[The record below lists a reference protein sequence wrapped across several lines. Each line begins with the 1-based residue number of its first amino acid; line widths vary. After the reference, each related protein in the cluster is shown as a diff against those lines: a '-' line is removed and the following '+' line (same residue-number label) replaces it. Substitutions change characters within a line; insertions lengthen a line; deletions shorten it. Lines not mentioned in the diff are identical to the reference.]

1 MRVLGVLYFVESRGR
16 LRFDHLRQ
24 RYFYL
29 LLSIWKLSHS
39 AIIATVNIMLTP
51 ETNPSKNMSSAPL
64 PMPPSPR
71 GSTRELVR
79 QPLSFFLAIT
89 RQYGDV
95 VCYRTAPEVAFLINH
110 PDHIRHIL
118 VENNKNYSK
127 ATYSNTKFKD
137 VIADGLLV
145 SEGDSWLRQRRLM
158 QPAFH
163 QNRLAQLVPL
173 VISETTRVIEQ
184 MDAAAADGR
193 PVDISKLMAGLTLS
207 ITTKALF
214 GVDLGDEVNNVG
226 DVINMA
232 ADLLEKPNHARF
244 QNALQYVDQVVLGII
259 EEHRSK
265 NVDTGDLLS
274 KLLQAR
280 DEETGQGM
288 DDQQLRNQVIT
299 LLLAGYETTANA
311 LTWTWYLLAQNPEQT
326 ADLRAEAINVLP
338 DGLPSGDDLA
348 NLPYTRMV
356 FEESLRLYP
365 PAWVLGRKA
374 LGEDEIGGYRV
385 PAGTIIA
392 ISPYVVH
399 RHMDYW
405 EAPELFDPLRFSAEG
420 SARRHRF
427 AYLPFGAGPRQCIG
441 NTLALLE
448 AQIIVS
454 MIARR
459 FELTLVPDQDIHPQ
473 PLFILRPDRPVLMQ
487 VNPL

>member
-1 MRVLGVLYFVESRGR
+1 
-16 LRFDHLRQ
+16 
-24 RYFYL
+24 
-29 LLSIWKLSHS
+29 
-39 AIIATVNIMLTP
+39 MLTP
-51 ETNPSKNMSSAPL
+51 DMPPSNTPSPAPL
-64 PMPPSPR
+64 PMPPNPR

-95 VCYRTAPEVAFLINH
+95 VCYRSAPEMAFLVNH

-118 VENNKNYSK
+118 VENNRNYSK
-127 ATYSNTKFKD
+127 ETYSNTKFKD

-145 SEGDSWLRQRRLM
+145 SEGDSWLHQRRLM

-163 QNRLAQLVPL
+163 QNRLTQLVPL
-173 VISETTRVIEQ
+173 VISETARIIEQ
-184 MDAAAADGR
+184 MDAAAVEGQ
-193 PVDISKLMAGLTLS
+193 PVDISKLMASLTLS

-232 ADLLEKPNHARF
+232 ADLLEKPKHARF
-244 QNALQYVDQVVLGII
+244 QNALQYVDQVVFSII
-259 EEHRSK
+259 AERRRA
-265 NVDTGDLLS
+265 NTDTGDLLS

-280 DEETGQGM
+280 DDETGQGM

-311 LTWTWYLLAQNPEQT
+311 LTWTWYLLAQNPEQ
-326 ADLRAEAINVLP
+326 AGMLRDEAVRVLKGGVPSSEDLV
-338 DGLPSGDDLA
+338 

-399 RHMDYW
+399 RHIDFW
-405 EAPELFDPLRFSAEG
+405 EEPEVYDPLRFTAER

-448 AQIIVS
+448 AQIIMS

-459 FELTLVPDQDIHPQ
+459 FDLALVPNQEISPQ

-487 VNPL
+487 VQPT

>member
-1 MRVLGVLYFVESRGR
+1 
-16 LRFDHLRQ
+16 
-24 RYFYL
+24 
-29 LLSIWKLSHS
+29 
-39 AIIATVNIMLTP
+39 
-51 ETNPSKNMSSAPL
+51 
-64 PMPPSPR
+64 MPPNPR
-71 GSTRELVR
+71 GSVRELVR

-89 RQYGDV
+89 RQYGDI
-95 VCYRTAPEVAFLINH
+95 VCYRSAPEVAFLVNH

-145 SEGDSWLRQRRLM
+145 SEGDNWLRQRRLM

-173 VISETTRVIEQ
+173 VTDETNRVIEHL
-184 MDAAAADGR
+184 DAATREGR
-193 PVDISKLMAGLTLS
+193 PVDISKLMASLTLS

-214 GVDLGDEVNNVG
+214 GVDLGEEVNNVG
-226 DVINMA
+226 DMINMA
-232 ADLLEKPNHARF
+232 ADLLEKPKYARF
-244 QNALQYVDQVVLGII
+244 QNALQYVDQVVFGII
-259 EEHRSK
+259 EERRRT

-274 KLLQAR
+274 KLLQSR

-311 LTWTWYLLAQNPEQT
+311 LTWTWYLLAQNPQQAIQMRTEAAQVLRGSLPSSENL
-326 ADLRAEAINVLP
+326 ADLL
-338 DGLPSGDDLA
+338 
-348 NLPYTRMV
+348 YTRMV
-356 FEESLRLYP
+356 FEESLRMYP

-392 ISPYVVH
+392 ISPYVAH
-399 RHMDYW
+399 RHPDFW
-405 EAPELFDPLRFSAEG
+405 EKPDVFDPLRFTAERSAG
-420 SARRHRF
+420 RHRF

-441 NTLALLE
+441 NTLAQLE
-448 AQIIVS
+448 AHIILS
-454 MIARR
+454 MIASR
-459 FELTLVPDQDIHPQ
+459 FDLTLVPDQDIHPQ

-487 VNPL
+487 VRTVSRG

>member
-1 MRVLGVLYFVESRGR
+1 LEFIRNFFMV
-16 LRFDHLRQ
+16 
-24 RYFYL
+24 
-29 LLSIWKLSHS
+29 K
-39 AIIATVNIMLTP
+39 TMLTP
-51 ETNPSKNMSSAPL
+51 DSTSSSLPGPAPL
-64 PMPPSPR
+64 PLPPNPH
-71 GSTRELVR
+71 GSLRELVR
-79 QPLSFFLAIT
+79 QPLSFFMTIT

-95 VCYRTAPEVAFLINH
+95 VCYRSAPEVAFLVSH
-110 PDHIRHIL
+110 PDYIRHIL

-163 QNRLAQLVPL
+163 QNRLTQLVPL
-173 VISETTRVIEQ
+173 VTSEATQVIRRME
-184 MDAAAADGR
+184 AASRDGQ
-193 PVDISKLMAGLTLS
+193 PVDISKLMASLTLS

-232 ADLLEKPNHARF
+232 ADLLEKPNQARF
-244 QNALQYVDQVVLGII
+244 QNALQYVDRVVFNII
-259 EEHRSK
+259 DERRRT

-288 DDQQLRNQVIT
+288 DNQQLRDQVIT

-311 LTWTWYLLAQNPEQT
+311 LTWTWYLLAQNPEQV
-326 ADLRAEAINVLP
+326 AVLREEAVQVLK
-338 DGLPSGDDLA
+338 GGVPSSEDLA
-348 NLPYTRMV
+348 GLPYTRMV

-374 LGEDEIGGYRV
+374 LGEDGIGGYRV
-385 PAGTIIA
+385 PAGTVIA

-399 RHMDYW
+399 RRPDFW
-405 EAPELFDPLRFSAEG
+405 DQPEVFDPLRFTAER

-448 AQIIVS
+448 AQIILS
-454 MIARR
+454 MIASR
-459 FELTLVPDQDIHPQ
+459 FDLALLPDQDIHPQ
-473 PLFILRPDRPVLMQ
+473 PLFIMRPDRPVLMQ
-487 VNPL
+487 IRPIDNHKVL

>member
-1 MRVLGVLYFVESRGR
+1 
-16 LRFDHLRQ
+16 
-24 RYFYL
+24 
-29 LLSIWKLSHS
+29 
-39 AIIATVNIMLTP
+39 
-51 ETNPSKNMSSAPL
+51 
-64 PMPPSPR
+64 MPPSPR
-71 GSTRELVR
+71 GSTRDLVR

-95 VCYRTAPEVAFLINH
+95 VCYRSAPEVAFLVNH

-118 VENNKNYSK
+118 VDNHKNYSK

-163 QNRLAQLVPL
+163 QNRLTQLVPL
-173 VISETTRVIEQ
+173 VTSETARIIER
-184 MDAAAADGR
+184 MDAAAEKGQ
-193 PVDISKLMAGLTLS
+193 PVDISKLMAALTLS

-232 ADLLEKPNHARF
+232 ADLLEKPKHAHF
-244 QNALQYVDQVVLGII
+244 QNALQYVDQVVFSII
-259 EEHRSK
+259 EERRRTST
-265 NVDTGDLLS
+265 DTGDLLS

-288 DDQQLRNQVIT
+288 DNQQLRNQVIT

-311 LTWTWYLLAQNPEQT
+311 LTWTWYLLAQNPNQ
-326 ADLRAEAINVLP
+326 AGMLRAEAADVLKEGQP
-338 DGLPSGDDLA
+338 TNEDFA

-356 FEESLRLYP
+356 FEESLRLFP

-374 LGEDEIGGYRV
+374 LGEDEIGGFRV

-399 RHMDYW
+399 RHIDYW
-405 EAPELFDPLRFSAEG
+405 EEPEVFDPLRFTAER
-420 SARRHRF
+420 STRRHRF

-448 AQIIVS
+448 AQIILS
-454 MIARR
+454 MIAHR
-459 FELTLVPDQDIHPQ
+459 FDLALIPDQDVQPQ
-473 PLFILRPDRPVLMQ
+473 PLFILRPDRPVLMA
-487 VNPL
+487 VHPVSNR

>member
-1 MRVLGVLYFVESRGR
+1 M
-16 LRFDHLRQ
+16 
-24 RYFYL
+24 
-29 LLSIWKLSHS
+29 
-39 AIIATVNIMLTP
+39 MLTP
-51 ETNPSKNMSSAPL
+51 DINSSNDSSPVPL
-64 PMPPSPR
+64 PMPPNPR

-79 QPLSFFLAIT
+79 QPLSFFQAIT

-95 VCYRTAPEVAFLINH
+95 VCYRSAPEVAFLVSH

-163 QNRLAQLVPL
+163 QNRLTQLVPL
-173 VISETTRVIEQ
+173 VTSETTRVIQ
-184 MDAAAADGR
+184 SMDAAAAQGQ
-193 PVDISKLMAGLTLS
+193 PVDISKLMASLTLS

-232 ADLLEKPNHARF
+232 ADLLEKPKYARF
-244 QNALQYVDQVVLGII
+244 QNALQYVDQVVMSII
-259 EEHRSK
+259 EERRRT
-265 NVDTGDLLS
+265 NTDTGDLLS

-311 LTWTWYLLAQNPEQT
+311 LTWTWYLLAQNPE
-326 ADLRAEAINVLP
+326 AAAKLHEEAVRVLKQ
-338 DGLPSGDDLA
+338 GSLPSNEDLA

-356 FEESLRLYP
+356 FEEALRLYP

-374 LGEDEIGGYRV
+374 LGEDEIGGFRV
-385 PAGTIIA
+385 PVGTIIA

-399 RHMDYW
+399 RHPDFW
-405 EAPELFDPLRFSAEG
+405 DEPEVFDPLRFTSER

-459 FELTLVPDQDIHPQ
+459 FDLALVPDQDVHPQ

-487 VNPL
+487 VHPVDYS

>member
-1 MRVLGVLYFVESRGR
+1 VVDGGAARVILC
-16 LRFDHLRQ
+16 D
-24 RYFYL
+24 
-29 LLSIWKLSHS
+29 
-39 AIIATVNIMLTP
+39 MTP
-51 ETNPSKNMSSAPL
+51 PDTFKPAPL
-64 PMPPSPR
+64 PLPPNPR

-95 VCYRTAPEVAFLINH
+95 VCYRSAPEVAFLVNH
-110 PDHIRHIL
+110 PEHIRHIL
-118 VENNKNYSK
+118 VENNRNYSK

-163 QNRLAQLVPL
+163 QNRLTQLVPL
-173 VISETTRVIEQ
+173 VTGETARVIKQ
-184 MDAAAADGR
+184 MDAAAIEGQ
-193 PVDISKLMAGLTLS
+193 PVDISKLMASLTLS

-232 ADLLEKPNHARF
+232 ADLLEKPKHTRF
-244 QNALQYVDQVVLGII
+244 QNALQYVDQVVFSII
-259 EEHRSK
+259 AERRRT
-265 NVDTGDLLS
+265 NRDTGDLLS

-311 LTWTWYLLAQNPEQT
+311 LTWTWYLLAQNPKQ
-326 ADLRAEAINVLP
+326 AAMLRDEAAHVLKGGSP
-338 DGLPSGDDLA
+338 TNEDLA

-356 FEESLRLYP
+356 FEESLRLFP

-399 RHMDYW
+399 RHLDFW
-405 EAPELFDPLRFSAEG
+405 EEPEVYDPLRFTEER

-448 AQIIVS
+448 AQIILS
-454 MIARR
+454 MIAHR
-459 FELTLVPDQDIHPQ
+459 FDLALVPNQDINPQ

-487 VNPL
+487 VQPT

>member
-1 MRVLGVLYFVESRGR
+1 
-16 LRFDHLRQ
+16 
-24 RYFYL
+24 
-29 LLSIWKLSHS
+29 
-39 AIIATVNIMLTP
+39 
-51 ETNPSKNMSSAPL
+51 
-64 PMPPSPR
+64 MPPSPR
-71 GSTRELVR
+71 SSARDLVR
-79 QPLSFFLAIT
+79 RPLSFFQAIT
-89 RQYGDV
+89 HQYGDV
-95 VCYRTAPEVAFLINH
+95 VCYRSAPEVAFLVSH

-127 ATYSNTKFKD
+127 ATYSNVKFKD

-145 SEGDSWLRQRRLM
+145 SEGETWLRQRRLM

-163 QNRLAQLVPL
+163 QNRLTQLIPL
-173 VISETTRVIEQ
+173 VTGETGRVIERLE
-184 MDAAAADGR
+184 AAAVEGQA
-193 PVDISKLMAGLTLS
+193 VDISKFMASLTLS

-232 ADLLEKPNHARF
+232 ADLLEKPKHARF
-244 QNALQYVDQVVLGII
+244 QNALQYVDKVVFSII
-259 EEHRSK
+259 EERRRT
-265 NVDTGDLLS
+265 NVDNGDLIS

-311 LTWTWYLLAQNPEQT
+311 LTWTWYLLAQNPGQ
-326 ADLRAEAINVLP
+326 ADRMRSEVVQVLRGRAPASE
-338 DGLPSGDDLA
+338 DLTR
-348 NLPYTRMV
+348 LPYTRMV
-356 FEESLRLYP
+356 FEESLRMYP

-385 PAGTIIA
+385 PIGTIIA

-399 RHMDYW
+399 RHPSFWNEPDR
-405 EAPELFDPLRFSAEG
+405 FDPQRFTAERSNG
-420 SARRHRF
+420 RHRF

-448 AQIIVS
+448 AQIILS
-454 MIARR
+454 MIASH
-459 FELTLVPDQDIHPQ
+459 FDLALVPDQDIHPQ

-487 VNPL
+487 VRPVSRG

>member
-1 MRVLGVLYFVESRGR
+1 
-16 LRFDHLRQ
+16 
-24 RYFYL
+24 
-29 LLSIWKLSHS
+29 
-39 AIIATVNIMLTP
+39 MLTP
-51 ETNPSKNMSSAPL
+51 ETTPSNDLSSVPL

-71 GSTRELVR
+71 GSMRELVR
-79 QPLSFFLAIT
+79 QPLSFFLGIT

-95 VCYRTAPEVAFLINH
+95 VCYRSAPEVAFLISH

-118 VENNKNYSK
+118 VDNNKNYSK
-127 ATYSNTKFKD
+127 ATYTNNKFKD

-145 SEGDSWLRQRRLM
+145 SEGDTWLRQRRLM

-163 QNRLAQLVPL
+163 QNRLTQLIPL
-173 VISETTRVIEQ
+173 VIAETTGIIEH
-184 MDAAAADGR
+184 MDAAAAEGR
-193 PVDISKLMAGLTLS
+193 PVDISKLMAALTLS

-244 QNALQYVDQVVLGII
+244 QNALQYVDQVVLSII
-259 EEHRSK
+259 EERRRK
-265 NVDTGDLLS
+265 NVDIGDLLS

-311 LTWTWYLLAQNPEQT
+311 LTWTWYLLAQNPEQ
-326 ADLRAEAINVLP
+326 AAELRSDATNGLP
-338 DGLPSGDDLA
+338 TGLPSREDLD

-399 RHMDYW
+399 RHTDYW
-405 EAPELFDPLRFSAEG
+405 EQPEVFDPSRFSAER

-448 AQIIVS
+448 AQIIIS

-459 FELTLVPDQDIHPQ
+459 FELSLVPDQDIHPQ
-473 PLFILRPDRPVLMQ
+473 PLFILRPDRPVLMDAH
-487 VNPL
+487 PI

>member
-1 MRVLGVLYFVESRGR
+1 MV
-16 LRFDHLRQ
+16 
-24 RYFYL
+24 
-29 LLSIWKLSHS
+29 
-39 AIIATVNIMLTP
+39 TP
-51 ETNPSKNMSSAPL
+51 DITPSNASGAAPL

-71 GSTRELVR
+71 SSARDLVR
-79 QPLSFFLAIT
+79 RPLSFFQAIT
-89 RQYGDV
+89 NQYGDV
-95 VCYRTAPEVAFLINH
+95 VCYRSAPEVAFLVSH

-127 ATYSNTKFKD
+127 ATYSNVKFKD

-145 SEGDSWLRQRRLM
+145 SEGETWLRQRRLM

-163 QNRLAQLVPL
+163 QNRLTQLIPL
-173 VISETTRVIEQ
+173 VTSETGHVIERLE
-184 MDAAAADGR
+184 AAAVEGQT
-193 PVDISKLMAGLTLS
+193 VDISKFMASLTLS

-232 ADLLEKPNHARF
+232 ADLLEKPKHARF
-244 QNALQYVDQVVLGII
+244 QNALQYVDQVVFSII
-259 EEHRSK
+259 EERRRT
-265 NVDTGDLLS
+265 NVDNGDLIS

-311 LTWTWYLLAQNPEQT
+311 LTWTWYLLAQNPEQ
-326 ADLRAEAINVLP
+326 AGQLRSEAAQVLRGRAP
-338 DGLPSGDDLA
+338 TSEDLA
-348 NLPYTRMV
+348 RLPYTRMV
-356 FEESLRLYP
+356 FEESLRMYP

-385 PAGTIIA
+385 PIGTIIA

-399 RHMDYW
+399 RHPSFWD
-405 EAPELFDPLRFSAEG
+405 EPDTFDPLRFTAERSNG
-420 SARRHRF
+420 RHRF

-448 AQIIVS
+448 AQIILS
-454 MIARR
+454 MIASH
-459 FELTLVPDQDIHPQ
+459 FDLALVPDQDVHPQ

-487 VNPL
+487 VRPVSRD

>member
-1 MRVLGVLYFVESRGR
+1 MV
-16 LRFDHLRQ
+16 
-24 RYFYL
+24 
-29 LLSIWKLSHS
+29 
-39 AIIATVNIMLTP
+39 TP
-51 ETNPSKNMSSAPL
+51 DINPPNASGPAPL
-64 PMPPSPR
+64 PMPPNPR
-71 GSTRELVR
+71 GSSRELVR

-95 VCYRTAPEVAFLINH
+95 VCYRSAPEVAFLVNH
-110 PDHIRHIL
+110 PDHIRYIL

-127 ATYSNTKFKD
+127 ATYTNTKFKD

-163 QNRLAQLVPL
+163 QNRLTQLVPL
-173 VISETTRVIEQ
+173 VTSETARIIER
-184 MDAAAADGR
+184 MGAAAEKGQ
-193 PVDISKLMAGLTLS
+193 PVDISKLMAALTLS

-232 ADLLEKPNHARF
+232 ADLLEKPKHARF
-244 QNALQYVDQVVLGII
+244 QNALQYVDQVVFSII
-259 EEHRSK
+259 EERRRT
-265 NVDTGDLLS
+265 NTDIGDLLS

-288 DDQQLRNQVIT
+288 DNQQLRNQVIT

-311 LTWTWYLLAQNPEQT
+311 LTWTWYLLAQNPDQ
-326 ADLRAEAINVLP
+326 AGMLRAEAAEVLKE
-338 DGLPSGDDLA
+338 GLPTNEDLA

-399 RHMDYW
+399 RHTDFW
-405 EAPELFDPLRFSAEG
+405 EEPEVFDPLRFTAEG

-448 AQIIVS
+448 AQIILA

-459 FELTLVPDQDIHPQ
+459 FDLALVPDQDVQPQ
-473 PLFILRPDRPVLMQ
+473 PLFILRPDRPVLMD
-487 VNPL
+487 VHPVDNH

>member
-1 MRVLGVLYFVESRGR
+1 
-16 LRFDHLRQ
+16 
-24 RYFYL
+24 
-29 LLSIWKLSHS
+29 
-39 AIIATVNIMLTP
+39 MLTP
-51 ETNPSKNMSSAPL
+51 DTNFPNASEAPL

-89 RQYGDV
+89 RQFGDV
-95 VCYRTAPEVAFLINH
+95 VCYRSAPEVAFLINH

-127 ATYSNTKFKD
+127 ATYSNNKFKD

-163 QNRLAQLVPL
+163 QNRLTQLVPL
-173 VISETTRVIEQ
+173 VTSETARIIERIE
-184 MDAAAADGR
+184 AAAADGQ
-193 PVDISKLMAGLTLS
+193 PVDISKLMASLTLS

-232 ADLLEKPNHARF
+232 ADLLEKSKHARF

-259 EEHRSK
+259 EERRRA
-265 NVDTGDLLS
+265 NTDTGDLLS
-274 KLLQAR
+274 KLLLTR

-288 DDQQLRNQVIT
+288 DDHQLRNQVIT

-311 LTWTWYLLAQNPEQT
+311 LAWTWYLLAQNPDKAATLHAEV
-326 ADLRAEAINVLP
+326 AGVLKDGSPSSEDLN
-338 DGLPSGDDLA
+338 

-356 FEESLRLYP
+356 FEESLRMYP

-399 RHMDYW
+399 RHMDFW
-405 EAPELFDPLRFSAEG
+405 DEPEVFDPLRFTTER

-448 AQIIVS
+448 AQIILS
-454 MIARR
+454 MIAHR
-459 FELTLVPDQDIHPQ
+459 FDLTLVPDQDIHPQ
-473 PLFILRPDRPVLMQ
+473 PLFILRPDRPVLMD
-487 VNPL
+487 VHPN